1 VSGKL
6 QRSGHAI
13 QRYREIIMDTYKET
27 FEAAIYQD
35 LKYIK
40 HCMISLY
47 NHYVDFLNYNYGVY
61 FNDIVTLNGYEYKVL
76 DIFLPAPES
85 LDLSKKP
92 ALLVERVVGRETMVI
107 RDWEV
112 KCMHTLK

>member
-1 VSGKL
+1 MG
-6 QRSGHAI
+6 
-13 QRYREIIMDTYKET
+13 TYEEK
-27 FEAAIYQD
+27 FEVAIYQD
-35 LKYIK
+35 IK
-40 HCMISLY
+40 DIKQCMISLY

-76 DIFLPAPES
+76 DIVIPSPES
-85 LDLSKKP
+85 IDLSKKP
-92 ALLVERVVGRETMVI
+92 TLLVERVVGRETMVI